1 MREAVAC
8 LVHLH
13 FSQFFTSRFP
23 KKKNLNWHLNMCSEG
38 TLGTFFCYCK
48 VIVMPNSMMFKH
60 VFGVDAKF
68 YLYFWSK
75 CRLLEKIHHFQI
87 DPCWKS
93 FYIPSHFREV
103 LMKWHTTFF
112 HFLHGTFWGAMV
124 FFSPAWFILRILH
137 IMRVFVLWVFNM
149 APLFFFC
156 LLCKC
161 ERVASRACNL
171 ILRMWHDRCNCTAMF
186 AEMAAIAD
194 YG

>member
-124 FFSPAWFILRILH
+124 FFSLLLGLFCAFCTSC
-137 IMRVFVLWVFNM
+137 VFLCFGFLTWH
-149 APLFFFC
+149 LFSFFVC
-156 LLCKC
+156 C
-161 ERVASRACNL
+161 VNVNV
-171 ILRMWHDRCNCTAMF
+171 WQVGH
-186 AEMAAIAD
+186 AI
-194 YG
+194 